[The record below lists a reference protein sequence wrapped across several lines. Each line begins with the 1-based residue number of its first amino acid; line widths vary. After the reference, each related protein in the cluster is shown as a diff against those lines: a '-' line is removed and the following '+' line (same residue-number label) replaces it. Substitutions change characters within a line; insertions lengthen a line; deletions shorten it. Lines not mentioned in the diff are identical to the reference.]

1 MTICHVTSRSSAL
14 ASGGQHRAVGQKVIP
29 MSFENIER
37 CLENPQCLLGIQ
49 SSSAAGLEPRDHGLL
64 SRHYTFP
71 FGNVAYRSSED
82 TFVRLHSCEYIA
94 SRACS
99 SVVFFNSSLFAL
111 S

>member
-1 MTICHVTSRSSAL
+1 MTVCHVTSRSSAL

-37 CLENPQCLLGIQ
+37 CLENPQCLGIQ

-71 FGNVAYRSSED
+71 FDNVSCCGSED

-94 SRACS
+94 SRAC
-99 SVVFFNSSLFAL
+99 FFSGFFQ
-111 S
+111 